1 MRKTLVLTACLLGA
15 GLATTA
21 ARAQDHQHNDA
32 LNERGKRF
40 MGFDQEATTHHFVV
54 TKDGGRVEVTAK
66 DPADASSISQ
76 IRQHLRHI
84 AHLFGEGDFST
95 PALVHD
101 QKVPGVAAMKAA
113 GKAITYTFEEID
125 RGGHVRIAATTPAA
139 VAAVHEFLRFQIKD
153 HGTGDPLERSL
164 RAGGRLR

>member
-1 MRKTLVLTACLLGA
+1 MRMTFALAACLLGA
-15 GLATTA
+15 SLATA
-21 ARAQDHQHNDA
+21 AAQSQDHQHKEA

-54 TKDGGRVEVTAK
+54 TKDGGRIEVTAK
-66 DPADASSISQ
+66 DPADATSVSQ

-84 AHLFGEGDFST
+84 AHLFGEGEFST

-113 GKAITYTFEEID
+113 GTAISYTFEEVD
-125 RGGHVRIAATTPAA
+125 RGAHVRIAATTPAA
-139 VAAVHEFLRFQIKD
+139 VDAVHEFLRFQVKD
-153 HGTGDPLERSL
+153 HGPQ
-164 RAGGRLR
+164 